1 MFKITSLNP
10 YGLPYFKS
18 FFNYIEKNYDSD
30 FYGYVNSDILFSS
43 KLINIL
49 HFIKQKQQKN
59 YLKKKVLE

>member
-49 HFIKQKQQKN
+49 NFVKQKQQEN
-59 YLKKKVLE
+59 YLKKKVL